1 MDGFSTAL
9 NIFGVIET
17 SINTASALYK
27 YANDVKNAELDMKD
41 LGEEI
46 NAHLSILEKAKDLLE
61 NQSDRLQVSQ
71 GLRSALDANFSKLAS
86 IKSQLDEKLSGK
98 SGFRKQ
104 ILNRT
109 RWPFQSRRIKYDIEN
124 LRKGREDI
132 RIALDIDKTWV
143 FSLPTIYRLGSYL
156 LY

>member
-27 YANDVKNAELDMKD
+27 YANDVKDAELDMKD

-46 NAHLSILEKAKDLLE
+46 NAHLSILGKAKDLLE
-61 NQSDRLQVSQ
+61 NQNGRLQVSQ
-71 GLRSALDANFSKLAS
+71 GLRSALDANSSKLAS
-86 IKSQLDEKLSGK
+86 IKCQLDEKLSGNP
-98 SGFRKQ
+98 GFRKQ
-104 ILNRT
+104 MLKRA

-143 FSLPTIYRLGSYL
+143 FIYL
-156 LY
+156 LYID